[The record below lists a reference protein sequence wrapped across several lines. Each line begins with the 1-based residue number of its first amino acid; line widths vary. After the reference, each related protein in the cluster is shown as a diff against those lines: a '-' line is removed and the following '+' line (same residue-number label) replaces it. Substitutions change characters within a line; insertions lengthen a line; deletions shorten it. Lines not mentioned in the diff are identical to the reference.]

1 MPVHVFTRKRRGL
14 YTKMSKKN
22 KHLKLII
29 RKQQQIV
36 YPKKKKFKKE
46 REKKAKRTLCKTPV
60 WNRER
65 PVSGGGEGKGVSFPK
80 STTAVIC
87 G

>member
-29 RKQQQIV
+29 QKQQQTV
-36 YPKKKKFKKE
+36 YPKKKKKKKKE
-46 REKKAKRTLCKTPV
+46 RERRRQKGRYVKRQCEI
-60 WNRER
+60 ER
-65 PVSGGGEGKGVSFPK
+65 GP
-80 STTAVIC
+80 
-87 G
+87 